1 MEKEIWNHGVHPNI
15 LVDNILNMIA
25 ARTSQEFNFKGP
37 SMVVDTACS
46 SSLVTLHMA
55 YESLK
60 KRGM

>member
-1 MEKEIWNHGVHPNI
+1 
-15 LVDNILNMIA
+15 MIA